1 MKALTQKKT
10 SVDLL
15 HGPILKSMLT
25 FAIPLLFSGIFQ
37 QLYNTMDTV
46 IIGHTL
52 GDEALAA
59 MGAAAAIYDLL
70 IGFALGIGSGLA
82 IVTARSFGSG
92 DGEQLKRSVAA
103 SVLIGICITTVMT
116 VAARFILYP
125 FLKILNTPVEI
136 IDQAYAYISTIT
148 LFIGVMF
155 AYNLCAGL
163 LRAIG
168 NSVMPLVFLILSS
181 VLNIVLDLF
190 FITQMGMGVQGAA
203 TATVIAQG
211 VSVIACLIYIVKKAD
226 ILIPQRKHFVW
237 DKELYSEMLAQ
248 GFSMAIMSSIV
259 HAGSAILQSGI
270 NSLGYLVIAG
280 HVAARKLFSFLMMP
294 YMAISQ
300 TVSTFVAQNYGAGQM
315 GRIRRAVKQAYL
327 CGAVLTAGITLITI
341 PLASLMVRL
350 LSGSSERIV
359 IENGALYL
367 QVVAPCLMI
376 LALLNPS
383 RFALQS
389 IGNKILPI
397 VSSVIELIGKYLFVL
412 LLIPRFQYMAVIFCE
427 PVIWFFMDLELLPAF
442 WRNPQVLAGKAEEKE
457 IGNRE
462 LSHRKER

>member
-1 MKALTQKKT
+1 MKTLTQKKT
-10 SVDLL
+10 AVDLL
-15 HGPILKSMLT
+15 HGPILRSMLI
-25 FAIPLLFSGIFQ
+25 FMLPILFSGIFQ
-37 QLYNTMDTV
+37 QLYNTVDTV
-46 IIGHTL
+46 IIGYTL

-59 MGAAAAIYDLL
+59 MGAATAIYDLVV
-70 IGFALGIGSGLA
+70 GFALGIGNGLA

-103 SVLIGICITTVMT
+103 SVVIGISITAVMT

-125 FLKILNTPVEI
+125 FLEILNTPVEI
-136 IDQAYAYISTIT
+136 IEQAYSYISTII

-163 LRAIG
+163 LNAIG
-168 NSVMPLVFLILSS
+168 NSVMPLVFLVFSS
-181 VLNIVLDLF
+181 LLNIVLDLF
-190 FITQMGMGVQGAA
+190 FIVQLHMGVQGAA
-203 TATVIAQG
+203 LATVIAQA
-211 VSVIACLIYIVKKAD
+211 VSVFACLVYIGKRAK
-226 ILIPQRKHFVW
+226 ILMPQRKHFIW
-237 DKELYSEMLAQ
+237 DKALYQEMLAQ
-248 GFSMAIMSSIV
+248 GFSMAFMSAIV

-280 HVAARKLFSFLMMP
+280 HVAARKIFMFLMMP

-350 LSGSSERIV
+350 LSGSTEQVV

-367 QVVAPCLMI
+367 QVVAPCLLI
-376 LALLNPS
+376 LTFLNPS
-383 RFALQS
+383 RFGLQS
-389 IGNKILPI
+389 IGNKILPV
-397 VSSVIELIGKYLFVL
+397 VSSVIELIGKYLFVW

-427 PVIWFFMDLELLPAF
+427 PVIWFCMDVELLIAF
-442 WRNPQVLAGKAEEKE
+442 WRNPQVIAGKKEEVM
-457 IGNRE
+457 IRNGQDSND
-462 LSHRKER
+462 H

>member
-1 MKALTQKKT
+1 MKTLTQKKFE
-10 SVDLL
+10 VDLL
-15 HGPILKSMLT
+15 HGPILKAMLV
-25 FAIPLLFSGIFQ
+25 FAVPLFFSGIFQ

-70 IGFALGIGSGLA
+70 VGFALGIGNGLA

-92 DGEQLKRSVAA
+92 DTDHLKRSVAV
-103 SVLIGICITTVMT
+103 SLVIGIGITAVITA
-116 VAARFILYP
+116 AARFILYP
-125 FLKILNTPVEI
+125 FLEVLHTPEEI
-136 IDQAYAYISTIT
+136 IEQSYAYISTIT

-181 VLNIVLDLF
+181 LLNIVLDLF
-190 FITQMGMGVQGAA
+190 FITQLSMGVQGAA
-203 TATVIAQG
+203 VATVIAQG
-211 VSVIACLIYIVKKAD
+211 VSVLACLVYIGKKAG
-226 ILIPQRKHFVW
+226 ILIPKRAHFVW
-237 DKELYSEMLAQ
+237 DKALYREMLAQ
-248 GFSMAIMSSIV
+248 GFSMAVMSSIV
-259 HAGSAILQSGI
+259 HAGTAILQSGI

-280 HVAARKLFSFLMMP
+280 HVAARKLFMFLMMP

-300 TVSTFVAQNYGAGQM
+300 TISTFVAQNYGAGQM
-315 GRIRRAVKQAYL
+315 GRIRRAVRYSYL
-327 CGAVLTAGITLITI
+327 CGAVLTAGITLFTI
-341 PLASLMVRL
+341 PLAPTMVRL
-350 LSGSSERIV
+350 LSGSSEAVV

-376 LALLNPS
+376 LALLNPT

-397 VSSVIELIGKYLFVL
+397 ISSVIELIGKYLFVMF
-412 LLIPRFQYMAVIFCE
+412 LIPRFQYMAVIFCE
-427 PVIWFFMDLELLPAF
+427 PVIWAFMDMELLWAF
-442 WRNPQVLAGKAEEKE
+442 WSNPKVRAGKREEGLGEDRENRAES
-457 IGNRE
+457 G
-462 LSHRKER
+462 

>member
-1 MKALTQKKT
+1 MTQKKQE
-10 SVDLL
+10 VDLL
-15 HGPILKSMLT
+15 RGPILRSMLV
-25 FAIPLLFSGIFQ
+25 FAVPLFFSSVFQ

-59 MGAAAAIYDLL
+59 MGAAGAVFDLL
-70 IGFALGIGSGLA
+70 NGFALGIGNGLA

-92 DGEQLKRSVAA
+92 DETRLKQSVASSLVIGA
-103 SVLIGICITTVMT
+103 GTTAVLT

-125 FLKILNTPVEI
+125 FLEILHTPEEI
-136 IDQAYAYISTIT
+136 IDQSYAYISTIT

-181 VLNIVLDLF
+181 LLNIVLDLY
-190 FITQMGMGVQGAA
+190 FITQLHMGVQGAA
-203 TATVIAQG
+203 VATVLAQG
-211 VSVIACLIYIVKKAD
+211 VSVLACLAYIWKKAG
-226 ILIPQRKHFVW
+226 ILIPGRQHFVR
-237 DKELYSEMLAQ
+237 DRALYAEMMAQ
-248 GFSMAIMSSIV
+248 GFSMAFMSAIV
-259 HAGSAILQSGI
+259 SAGTAILQSGI

-294 YMAISQ
+294 YIAVSQ
-300 TVSTFVAQNYGAGQM
+300 TISTFVAQNYGAGQI
-315 GRIRRAVKQAYL
+315 GRIRRALKTAYL
-327 CGAVLTAGITLITI
+327 CGAVLTAGITLFAI
-341 PLASLMVRL
+341 PLAPWMVQL
-350 LSGSSERIV
+350 LSGSSESVV

-376 LALLNPS
+376 LALLNPT
-383 RFALQS
+383 RFAQQS

-397 VSSVIELIGKYLFVL
+397 VSSVMELIGKYLFVL
-412 LLIPRFQYMAVIFCE
+412 FLIPRFQYMAVIFCE
-427 PVIWFFMDLELLPAF
+427 PVIWAFMDMELLWAF
-442 WRNPQVLAGKAEEKE
+442 WRNPLIRSGAAEERTLYK
-457 IGNRE
+457 G
-462 LSHRKER
+462 

>member
-1 MKALTQKKT
+1 MSIGKQKNFE
-10 SVDLL
+10 VDLL
-15 HGPILKSMLT
+15 HGSILKSMLI
-25 FAIPLLFSGIFQ
+25 FAVPLFFSGIFQ

-59 MGAAAAIYDLL
+59 MGAAGAIYDLL
-70 IGFALGIGSGLA
+70 VGFALGIGSGLA

-92 DGEQLKRSVAA
+92 DASYLKRSVAA
-103 SVLIGICITTVMT
+103 SVVIGVGITAVMT

-125 FLKILNTPVEI
+125 FLRILNTPAEI
-136 IDQAYAYISTIT
+136 MEQAYAYISTIT

-181 VLNIVLDLF
+181 VLNIVLDLL
-190 FITQMGMGVQGAA
+190 FITQTGMGVQGAA
-203 TATVIAQG
+203 AATVIAQG
-211 VSVIACLIYIVKKAD
+211 VSVLACLLYIIKKAD
-226 ILIPQRKHFVW
+226 ILIPQREHFVW
-237 DKELYSEMLAQ
+237 DKELYREMLAQ
-248 GFSMAIMSSIV
+248 GFSMAFMSAIV

-280 HVAARKLFSFLMMP
+280 HVAARKLFMFLMMP

-315 GRIRRAVKQAYL
+315 GRIRRAVKQSYL
-327 CGAVLTAGITLITI
+327 CGAVLTAVVTLFTV
-341 PLASLMVRL
+341 PLAPWMVRL
-350 LSGSSERIV
+350 LSGSSESVV

-383 RFALQS
+383 RFGLQS

-397 VSSVIELIGKYLFVL
+397 VSSVIELIGKYLFVA

-427 PVIWFFMDLELLPAF
+427 PVIWLFMDVELLWAF
-442 WRNPQVLAGKAEEKE
+442 WRNPQVVAGKSQEGEEGK
-457 IGNRE
+457 
-462 LSHRKER
+462 